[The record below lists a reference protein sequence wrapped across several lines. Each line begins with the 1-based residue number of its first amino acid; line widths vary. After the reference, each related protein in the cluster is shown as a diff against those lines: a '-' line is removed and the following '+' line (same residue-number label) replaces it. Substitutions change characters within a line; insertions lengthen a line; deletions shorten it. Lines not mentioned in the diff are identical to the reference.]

1 MKFFGKN
8 KPEDKTK
15 QPPNPTN
22 SDVQN
27 KNAKAREPE
36 EEKKGKGGKAKF
48 VSLYDLEIPKTLE
61 EAYEKYPYLKAYAE
75 ANGITPEYV
84 TDPSMVGTETDLMSA
99 AFVLDIV
106 YPIGLGAFIHIK
118 LGGEYGR
125 YNVIEPEKPPRK
137 IIEQVEEAIAIA
149 ITEKTIVAQG
159 AKEKERV
166 IEKLFKEAIKKK
178 KLKLPSGKQRSVLYH
193 FLREKVGHGVLDDF
207 LADPWLE
214 DISVPGAGHIYVYHK
229 FFGALE
235 SNTEISLEDGESLL
249 RGLAERHG
257 KILSYT
263 NPILDVHLEDG
274 SRFNIVFGED
284 ISIKGSN
291 FTIRKFPKEPISVAH
306 CIKWKTFSPELAA
319 YMWILLEVGIS
330 FFMCGE
336 TASGKTTSLNAFV
349 GLIKPDAKI
358 VSIEE
363 TPEVNLAHRNWVRE
377 VTRLST
383 GSKITMFDLLKA
395 ALRQRPD
402 QIIVGEIRGEE
413 GQICFQAIETGHP
426 VVSTIHAGDL
436 GTLFQRLTSAPINV
450 PKSHMSGL
458 NVAIFQNRIKRGL
471 KLIRR
476 VTSVNEIINYDQ
488 EEGQLNFLPTF
499 TFDSDDD
506 TLRFSGTSFLLE
518 AKILPYRG
526 WAPERLPELY
536 EELRMRA
543 EILKILADKHPRFK
557 DVWNTVIEVDSS
569 GLEEVYKKVKEG
581 QFPWL
586 SE

>member
-1 MKFFGKN
+1 MKLPFSTS
-8 KPEDKTK
+8 KTK
-15 QPPNPTN
+15 PNQNAGQETIQVQVPK
-22 SDVQN
+22 SD
-27 KNAKAREPE
+27 
-36 EEKKGKGGKAKF
+36 KKKRNEKAKF
-48 VSLYDLEIPKTLE
+48 VSLYDLELPKTLE
-61 EAYEKYPYLKAYAE
+61 EAYEKYPYLKSYVE
-75 ANGITPEYV
+75 AAGITPEYV
-84 TDPSMVGTETDLMSA
+84 IDPSMVGSGSDLMSA

-106 YPIGLGAFIHIK
+106 YPIGLGAFVHIK
-118 LGGEYGR
+118 FGGEYGK
-125 YNVIEPEKPPRK
+125 YNIIEPEKPPRK
-137 IIEQVEEAIAIA
+137 ILEQVEDAIAKA
-149 ITEKTIVAQG
+149 ITEKTIVAEG
-159 AKEKERV
+159 AKEKERL
-166 IEKLFKEAIKKK
+166 IEKLFKEAVKKRT
-178 KLKLPSGKQRSVLYH
+178 LKLPPGKQKNVLYH

-214 DISVPGAGHIYVYHK
+214 DISVPGAGHVYVYHK

-235 SNTEISLEDGESLL
+235 SNTNISLEDGESLL

-257 KILSYT
+257 KVLSYT

-306 CIKWKTFSPELAA
+306 CIKWKTMSAELGA
-319 YMWILLEVGIS
+319 YMWILLEMGIS

-377 VTRLST
+377 VTRLHT
-383 GSKITMFDLLKA
+383 GSKVTMFDLLKA

-413 GQICFQAIETGHP
+413 GQIAFQAIETGHP

-436 GTLFQRLTSAPINV
+436 QTLFQRLTSSPIDV
-450 PKSHMSGL
+450 PKSHMNGL

-471 KLIRR
+471 KLVRR

-488 EEGQLNFLPTF
+488 EEGQLNFLPIF
-499 TFDSDDD
+499 TFDSDEDL
-506 TLRFSGTSFLLE
+506 LRFSGTSFLLE

-526 WAPERLPELY
+526 WPPERLPELY
-536 EELRMRA
+536 EELKMRA
-543 EILKILADKHPRFK
+543 AILTALADKHPRFK
-557 DVWNTVIEVDSS
+557 DVWNTVIEVESV
-569 GLEEVYKKVKEG
+569 GVEEVYRKVKEG
-581 QFPWL
+581 QFTWL
-586 SE
+586 SD

>member
-1 MKFFGKN
+1 MKLPFSTSKA
-8 KPEDKTK
+8 KPNQNASQNT
-15 QPPNPTN
+15 
-22 SDVQN
+22 VQVP
-27 KNAKAREPE
+27 KS
-36 EEKKGKGGKAKF
+36 EEKKKSEKAKF
-48 VSLYDLEIPKTLE
+48 VSLYDLELPKTLE
-61 EAYEKYPYLKAYAE
+61 EAYEKYPYLKSYVETA
-75 ANGITPEYV
+75 GITPEYV
-84 TDPSMVGTETDLMSA
+84 IDPSMVGTGADLMSA
-99 AFVLDIV
+99 AAVLDIV

-118 LGGEYGR
+118 FGGEYSK

-137 IIEQVEEAIAIA
+137 ILEQVEEAIARA
-149 ITEKTIVAQG
+149 ITEKTIVAEG

-166 IEKLFKEAIKKK
+166 IEKLFKEVVKKK
-178 KLKLPSGKQRSVLYH
+178 ILKLPPGKQRSVLYH

-214 DISVPGAGHIYVYHK
+214 DISVPGAGHVYVYHK

-235 SNTEISLEDGESLL
+235 SNTDISLEDGESLL

-257 KILSYT
+257 KVLSYT

-284 ISIKGSN
+284 ISVKGSN

-306 CIKWKTFSPELAA
+306 CIKWRTMSAELAA
-319 YMWILLEVGIS
+319 YMWILLEMGIS

-377 VTRLST
+377 VTRLHT
-383 GSKITMFDLLKA
+383 GSKVTMFDLLKA

-413 GQICFQAIETGHP
+413 GQIAFQAIETGHP

-436 GTLFQRLTSAPINV
+436 QTLFQRLTSSPIDV
-450 PKSHMSGL
+450 PKSHMNGL
-458 NVAIFQNRIKRGL
+458 NIAIFQNRIKRGL
-471 KLIRR
+471 KLVRR

-488 EEGQLNFLPTF
+488 EEGQLNFLPIF
-499 TFDSDDD
+499 TYDSDEDL
-506 TLRFSGTSFLLE
+506 LRFSGTSFLME

-526 WAPERLPELY
+526 WPAERLPELY
-536 EELRMRA
+536 EELKMRA
-543 EILKILADKHPRFK
+543 EILTALADKHPRFK
-557 DVWNTVIEVDSS
+557 DVWNTVIEVEST
-569 GLEEVYKKVKEG
+569 GVEEVYRKVKEG
-581 QFPWL
+581 QFTWL
-586 SE
+586 SD

>member
-1 MKFFGKN
+1 MKLPFSTSKA
-8 KPEDKTK
+8 KPNQNAGQKTIQVQVPK
-15 QPPNPTN
+15 
-22 SDVQN
+22 SD
-27 KNAKAREPE
+27 
-36 EEKKGKGGKAKF
+36 EKKRNEKAKF
-48 VSLYDLEIPKTLE
+48 VSLYDLELPKTLE
-61 EAYEKYPYLKAYAE
+61 EAYEKYPYLKSYVE
-75 ANGITPEYV
+75 AAGITPEYV
-84 TDPSMVGTETDLMSA
+84 IDPSMVGSGSDLMSA

-106 YPIGLGAFIHIK
+106 YPIGLGAFVHIK
-118 LGGEYGR
+118 LGGEYGK
-125 YNVIEPEKPPRK
+125 YNIIEPEKPPRK
-137 IIEQVEEAIAIA
+137 ILEQVEDAIAKA
-149 ITEKTIVAQG
+149 ITEKTIVAEG
-159 AKEKERV
+159 AKEKERL
-166 IEKLFKEAIKKK
+166 IEKLFKEAVKKRI
-178 KLKLPSGKQRSVLYH
+178 LKLPPGKQKNVLYH

-214 DISVPGAGHIYVYHK
+214 DISVPGAGHVYVYHK

-235 SNTEISLEDGESLL
+235 SNTDISLEDGESLL

-257 KILSYT
+257 KVLSYT

-306 CIKWKTFSPELAA
+306 CIKWKTMSAELGA
-319 YMWILLEVGIS
+319 YMWILLEMGIS

-377 VTRLST
+377 VTRLHT
-383 GSKITMFDLLKA
+383 GSKVTMFDLLKA

-413 GQICFQAIETGHP
+413 GQIAFQAIETGHP

-436 GTLFQRLTSAPINV
+436 QTLFQRLTSSPIDV
-450 PKSHMSGL
+450 PKSHMNGL

-471 KLIRR
+471 KLVRR
-476 VTSVNEIINYDQ
+476 ITSVNEIINYDQ
-488 EEGQLNFLPTF
+488 EEGQLNFLPIF
-499 TFDSDDD
+499 TFDSDEDL
-506 TLRFSGTSFLLE
+506 LRFSGTSFLLE

-526 WAPERLPELY
+526 WPPERLPELY
-536 EELRMRA
+536 DELKMRA
-543 EILKILADKHPRFK
+543 SILTALADKHPRFK
-557 DVWNTVIEVDSS
+557 DVWNTVIEVESV
-569 GLEEVYKKVKEG
+569 GVEEVYRKVKEG

-586 SE
+586 SD

>member
-1 MKFFGKN
+1 MKFSFPSSKPKPKQDGDQKTVQVLIPRDEGK
-8 KPEDKTK
+8 
-15 QPPNPTN
+15 
-22 SDVQN
+22 
-27 KNAKAREPE
+27 
-36 EEKKGKGGKAKF
+36 KKSEKAKF
-48 VSLYDLEIPKTLE
+48 VSLYDQEVPKTLE
-61 EAYEKYPYLKAYAE
+61 EAYQKYPYLKTYTETA
-75 ANGITPEYV
+75 GITPEYV
-84 TDPSMVGTETDLMSA
+84 LDPSMVGTGADLMSA

-118 LGGEYGR
+118 FGGEYGK
-125 YNVIEPEKPPRK
+125 YNIIEPEVPPRK
-137 IIEQVEEAIAIA
+137 ILDQVEDAIAKA
-149 ITEKTIVAQG
+149 ITEKTMVAEG
-159 AKEKERV
+159 SKEKERL
-166 IEKLFKEAIKKK
+166 IEKLFKEAVKKK
-178 KLKLPSGKQRSVLYH
+178 ILKLPAGKQKSVLYH
-193 FLREKVGHGVLDDF
+193 FMREKVGHGVLDDF

-214 DISVPGAGHIYVYHK
+214 DISVPGAGHVYVYHK

-235 SNTEISLEDGESLL
+235 SNTSISLEDGESLL

-257 KILSYT
+257 KILSYS
-263 NPILDVHLEDG
+263 NPILDVHLDDG

-306 CIKWKTFSPELAA
+306 CIAWKTMSAELAA
-319 YMWILLEVGIS
+319 YMWILLEMGIS

-363 TPEVNLAHRNWVRE
+363 TPEVSLAHRNWVRE

-383 GSKITMFDLLKA
+383 GSKVTMFDLLKA

-413 GQICFQAIETGHP
+413 GQIAFQAIETGHP

-436 GTLFQRLTSAPINV
+436 QTLFQRLTSSPINV
-450 PKSHMSGL
+450 PKSHMNGL

-471 KLIRR
+471 KLVRR
-476 VTSVNEIINYDQ
+476 VTSVNEIINYDE
-488 EEGQLNFLPTF
+488 EEGQLNFLPIF
-499 TFDSDDD
+499 TFDSDEDM
-506 TLRFSGTSFLLE
+506 LRFSGTSFLME

-526 WAPERLPELY
+526 WPAERLPELY
-536 EELRMRA
+536 QELKMRA
-543 EILKILADKHPRFK
+543 DILTALSVKHPRFK
-557 DVWNTVIEVDSS
+557 DVWNTVIEVESE
-569 GLEEVYKKVKEG
+569 GVEEVYKKVKEG
-581 QFPWL
+581 QFTWL
-586 SE
+586 TD

>member
-1 MKFFGKN
+1 MKLPFSTSKA
-8 KPEDKTK
+8 KPSQNASQNTIQVTK
-15 QPPNPTN
+15 SN
-22 SDVQN
+22 
-27 KNAKAREPE
+27 
-36 EEKKGKGGKAKF
+36 EKKKNEKTKF
-48 VSLYDLEIPKTLE
+48 VSLYDLELPKTLE
-61 EAYEKYPYLKAYAE
+61 EAYEKYPYLKSYAE
-75 ANGITPEYV
+75 AAGITPEYV
-84 TDPSMVGTETDLMSA
+84 IDPSMVGTGTDLMSA

-118 LGGEYGR
+118 FGGEYGK
-125 YNVIEPEKPPRK
+125 YNIIEPEKPPRK
-137 IIEQVEEAIAIA
+137 ILEQVEDAIARA
-149 ITEKTIVAQG
+149 ITERTIIAEG
-159 AKEKERV
+159 AKEKERL
-166 IEKLFKEAIKKK
+166 IEKLFKEAVKKK
-178 KLKLPSGKQRSVLYH
+178 ILKLPPGKQRNVLYH

-214 DISVPGAGHIYVYHK
+214 DISVPGAGHVYVYHK

-257 KILSYT
+257 KVLSYT
-263 NPILDVHLEDG
+263 NPILDVHLDDG

-306 CIKWKTFSPELAA
+306 CIKWKTMSAELGA
-319 YMWILLEVGIS
+319 YMWILSEMGIS

-363 TPEVNLAHRNWVRE
+363 TPEVNLAHKNWVRE
-377 VTRLST
+377 VTRLHT
-383 GSKITMFDLLKA
+383 GSKVTMFDLLKA

-413 GQICFQAIETGHP
+413 GQIAFQAIETGHP

-436 GTLFQRLTSAPINV
+436 QTLFQRLTSSPINV
-450 PKSHMSGL
+450 PKSHMNGL

-471 KLIRR
+471 KLVRR
-476 VTSVNEIINYDQ
+476 VTSVNEILNYDQ
-488 EEGQLNFLPTF
+488 EEGQLNFLPVF
-499 TFDSDDD
+499 TYDSDEDL
-506 TLRFSGTSFLLE
+506 LRFSGSSFLME

-526 WAPERLPELY
+526 WPPERLPEVY
-536 EELRMRA
+536 DELKMRA
-543 EILKILADKHPRFK
+543 DILSALADKHPRFK
-557 DVWNTVIEVDSS
+557 DVWNTVIEVEST
-569 GLEEVYKKVKEG
+569 GVEEVYRKVKEG
-581 QFPWL
+581 QFTWL
-586 SE
+586 SD

>member
-1 MKFFGKN
+1 MKLPFSTS
-8 KPEDKTK
+8 KTK
-15 QPPNPTN
+15 PNQNAGQETIQVQVPK
-22 SDVQN
+22 SD
-27 KNAKAREPE
+27 
-36 EEKKGKGGKAKF
+36 KKKRNEKAKF
-48 VSLYDLEIPKTLE
+48 VSLYDLELPKTLE
-61 EAYEKYPYLKAYAE
+61 EAYEKYPYLKSYVE
-75 ANGITPEYV
+75 AAGITPEYV
-84 TDPSMVGTETDLMSA
+84 IDPSMVGSGSDLMSA

-106 YPIGLGAFIHIK
+106 YPIGLGAFVHIK
-118 LGGEYGR
+118 FGGEYGK
-125 YNVIEPEKPPRK
+125 YNIIEPEKPPRK
-137 IIEQVEEAIAIA
+137 ILEQVEDAIAKA
-149 ITEKTIVAQG
+149 ITEKTIVAEG
-159 AKEKERV
+159 AKEKERL
-166 IEKLFKEAIKKK
+166 IEKLFKEAVKKRT
-178 KLKLPSGKQRSVLYH
+178 LKLPPGKQKNVLYH

-214 DISVPGAGHIYVYHK
+214 DISVPGAGHVYVYHK

-235 SNTEISLEDGESLL
+235 SNTDISLEDGESLL

-257 KILSYT
+257 KVLSYT

-306 CIKWKTFSPELAA
+306 CIKWKTMSAELGA
-319 YMWILLEVGIS
+319 YMWILLEMGIS

-377 VTRLST
+377 VTRLHT
-383 GSKITMFDLLKA
+383 GSKVTMFDLLKA

-413 GQICFQAIETGHP
+413 GQIAFQAIETGHP

-436 GTLFQRLTSAPINV
+436 QTLFQRLTSSPIDV
-450 PKSHMSGL
+450 PKSHMNGL

-471 KLIRR
+471 KLVRR

-488 EEGQLNFLPTF
+488 EEGQLNFLPIF
-499 TFDSDDD
+499 TFDSDEDL
-506 TLRFSGTSFLLE
+506 LRFSGTSFLLE

-526 WAPERLPELY
+526 WPPERLPELY
-536 EELRMRA
+536 EELKMRA
-543 EILKILADKHPRFK
+543 AILTALADKHPRFK
-557 DVWNTVIEVDSS
+557 DVWNTVIEVESV
-569 GLEEVYKKVKEG
+569 GVEEVYRKVKEG
-581 QFPWL
+581 QFTWL
-586 SE
+586 SD

>member
-1 MKFFGKN
+1 MKLPFSTS
-8 KPEDKTK
+8 KTK
-15 QPPNPTN
+15 PNQNAGQETIQVQVPK
-22 SDVQN
+22 SD
-27 KNAKAREPE
+27 
-36 EEKKGKGGKAKF
+36 KKKRNEKAKF
-48 VSLYDLEIPKTLE
+48 VSLYDLELPKTLE
-61 EAYEKYPYLKAYAE
+61 EAYEKYPYLKSYVE
-75 ANGITPEYV
+75 AAGITPEYV
-84 TDPSMVGTETDLMSA
+84 IDPSMVGSGSDLMSA

-106 YPIGLGAFIHIK
+106 YPIGLGAFVHIK
-118 LGGEYGR
+118 LGGEYGK
-125 YNVIEPEKPPRK
+125 YNIIEPEKPPRK
-137 IIEQVEEAIAIA
+137 ILEQVEDAIARA
-149 ITEKTIVAQG
+149 ITEKTIVAEG
-159 AKEKERV
+159 AKEKERL
-166 IEKLFKEAIKKK
+166 IEKLFKEAVKKRI
-178 KLKLPSGKQRSVLYH
+178 LKLPPGKQKNVLYH

-214 DISVPGAGHIYVYHK
+214 DISVPGAGHVYVYHK

-235 SNTEISLEDGESLL
+235 SNTDISLEDGESLL

-257 KILSYT
+257 KVLSYT

-306 CIKWKTFSPELAA
+306 CIKWKTMSAELGA
-319 YMWILLEVGIS
+319 YMWILLEMGIS

-363 TPEVNLAHRNWVRE
+363 TPEVNLAHKNWVRE
-377 VTRLST
+377 VTRLHT
-383 GSKITMFDLLKA
+383 GSKVTMFDLLKA

-413 GQICFQAIETGHP
+413 GQIAFQAIETGHP

-436 GTLFQRLTSAPINV
+436 QTLFQRLTSSPIDV
-450 PKSHMSGL
+450 PKSHMNGL

-471 KLIRR
+471 KLVRR
-476 VTSVNEIINYDQ
+476 ITSVNEIINYDQ
-488 EEGQLNFLPTF
+488 EEGQLNFLPIF
-499 TFDSDDD
+499 TFDSDEDL
-506 TLRFSGTSFLLE
+506 LRFSGTSFLLE

-526 WAPERLPELY
+526 WPPERLPELY
-536 EELRMRA
+536 DELKMRA
-543 EILKILADKHPRFK
+543 SILTALADKHPRFK
-557 DVWNTVIEVDSS
+557 DVWNTVIEVESV
-569 GLEEVYKKVKEG
+569 GVEEVYRKVKEE
-581 QFPWL
+581 QFTWL
-586 SE
+586 SD

>member
-1 MKFFGKN
+1 MKFPFSTSKVKSN
-8 KPEDKTK
+8 QNTS
-15 QPPNPTN
+15 QNT
-22 SDVQN
+22 VQV
-27 KNAKAREPE
+27 AKADD
-36 EEKKGKGGKAKF
+36 EKKNGKTKF
-48 VSLYDLEIPKTLE
+48 VSLYDLELPATLE
-61 EAYEKYPYLKAYAE
+61 EAYEKYPYLKSYVESA
-75 ANGITPEYV
+75 GITPEYV
-84 TDPSMVGTETDLMSA
+84 IDPSMVGAGSDLMSA
-99 AFVLDIV
+99 ALVLDIV
-106 YPIGLGAFIHIK
+106 YPIGLGAFVHIK
-118 LGGEYGR
+118 FGGEYGK
-125 YNVIEPEKPPRK
+125 YNIIEPEKPPRK
-137 IIEQVEEAIAIA
+137 IIEQVEDAIAKA
-149 ITEKTIVAQG
+149 ITERTIVAEG

-166 IEKLFKEAIKKK
+166 IEKLFREAVKKRI
-178 KLKLPSGKQRSVLYH
+178 LKLPQGKQKSVLYH

-235 SNTEISLEDGESLL
+235 SNTEITMEDGESLL

-257 KILSYT
+257 KVLSYT
-263 NPILDVHLEDG
+263 NPILDVHLDDG

-306 CIKWKTFSPELAA
+306 CVKWRTISAELGA
-319 YMWILLEVGIS
+319 YMWILLEMGIS

-363 TPEVNLAHRNWVRE
+363 TPEVNLAHKNWVRE
-377 VTRLST
+377 VTRLHT
-383 GSKITMFDLLKA
+383 GSKVTMFDLLKA

-413 GQICFQAIETGHP
+413 GQIAFQAIETGHP

-436 GTLFQRLTSAPINV
+436 QTLFQRLTSSPINV
-450 PKSHMSGL
+450 PKSHMNGL

-471 KLIRR
+471 KLVRR

-488 EEGQLNFLPTF
+488 EEGQLNFLPIF
-499 TFDSDDD
+499 TYDSDEDQ
-506 TLRFSGTSFLLE
+506 LRFSGSSFLLE
-518 AKILPYRG
+518 ARILPYRG
-526 WAPERLPELY
+526 WPPERLPELY
-536 EELRMRA
+536 EELKMRA
-543 EILKILADKHPRFK
+543 AILEALADKHPRFK
-557 DVWNTVIEVDSS
+557 DVWNTVIEVESS
-569 GLEEVYKKVKEG
+569 GVEDVYKKVKAG
-581 QFPWL
+581 QFTWL
-586 SE
+586 TD

>member
-1 MKFFGKN
+1 MKLPFSTS
-8 KPEDKTK
+8 KTK
-15 QPPNPTN
+15 PNQNAGQETIQVQVPK
-22 SDVQN
+22 SD
-27 KNAKAREPE
+27 
-36 EEKKGKGGKAKF
+36 KKKRNEKAKF
-48 VSLYDLEIPKTLE
+48 VSLYDLELPKTLE
-61 EAYEKYPYLKAYAE
+61 EAYEKYPYLKSYVE
-75 ANGITPEYV
+75 AAGITPEYV
-84 TDPSMVGTETDLMSA
+84 IDPSMVGSGSDLMSA

-106 YPIGLGAFIHIK
+106 YPIGLGAFVHIK
-118 LGGEYGR
+118 FGGEYGK
-125 YNVIEPEKPPRK
+125 YNIIEPEKPPRK
-137 IIEQVEEAIAIA
+137 ILEQVEDAIAKA
-149 ITEKTIVAQG
+149 ITEKTIVAEG
-159 AKEKERV
+159 AKEKERL
-166 IEKLFKEAIKKK
+166 IEKLFKEAVKKRT
-178 KLKLPSGKQRSVLYH
+178 LKLPPGKQKNVLYH

-214 DISVPGAGHIYVYHK
+214 DISVPGAGHVYVYHK

-235 SNTEISLEDGESLL
+235 SNTNISLEDGESLL

-257 KILSYT
+257 KVLSYT

-306 CIKWKTFSPELAA
+306 CIKWKTMSAELGA
-319 YMWILLEVGIS
+319 YMWILLEMGIS

-377 VTRLST
+377 VTRLHT
-383 GSKITMFDLLKA
+383 GSKVTMFDLLKA

-413 GQICFQAIETGHP
+413 GQIAFQAIETGHP

-436 GTLFQRLTSAPINV
+436 QTLFQRLTSSPIDV
-450 PKSHMSGL
+450 PKSHMNGL

-471 KLIRR
+471 KLVRR
-476 VTSVNEIINYDQ
+476 ITSVNEIINYDQ
-488 EEGQLNFLPTF
+488 EEGQLNFLPIF
-499 TFDSDDD
+499 TFDSDEDL
-506 TLRFSGTSFLLE
+506 LRFSGTSFLLE

-526 WAPERLPELY
+526 WPPERLPELY
-536 EELRMRA
+536 EELKMRA
-543 EILKILADKHPRFK
+543 AILTALADKHPRFK
-557 DVWNTVIEVDSS
+557 DVWNTVIEVESV
-569 GLEEVYKKVKEG
+569 GVEEVYRKVKEG
-581 QFPWL
+581 QFTWL
-586 SE
+586 SD

>member
-1 MKFFGKN
+1 MKLPFSTQ
-8 KPEDKTK
+8 KPK
-15 QPPNPTN
+15 PNPN
-22 SDVQN
+22 QDQKVIKKPNEAQKSV
-27 KNAKAREPE
+27 
-36 EEKKGKGGKAKF
+36 EKDRKKKEKEKF

-61 EAYEKYPYLKAYAE
+61 EAYSKYPYLKSYAE
-75 ANGITPEYV
+75 SAGISPEYV
-84 TDPSMVGTETDLMSA
+84 IDPSMVGTDSDLMSA

-106 YPIGLGAFIHIK
+106 YPIGLGAFIHVK
-118 LGGEYGR
+118 FGGEYGK
-125 YNVIEPEKPPRK
+125 YNIIEPEKPPRK
-137 IIEQVEEAIAIA
+137 ILEQVEDAIARA
-149 ITEKTIVAQG
+149 ITETTIVAEG
-159 AKEKERV
+159 AKEKERL
-166 IEKLFKEAIKKK
+166 IEKLFKEAVKKK
-178 KLKLPSGKQRSVLYH
+178 ILKLPPGKQRSVLYH

-257 KILSYT
+257 KVLSYT
-263 NPILDVHLEDG
+263 NPILDVHLDDG

-306 CIKWKTFSPELAA
+306 CIKWKTMSAELAA
-319 YMWILLEVGIS
+319 YMWILLEMGIS

-363 TPEVNLAHRNWVRE
+363 TPEVNLAHKNWVRE
-377 VTRLST
+377 VTRLHT
-383 GSKITMFDLLKA
+383 GSKVTMFDLLKA

-402 QIIVGEIRGEE
+402 QMIVGEIRGEE
-413 GQICFQAIETGHP
+413 GQIAFQAIETGHP

-436 GTLFQRLTSAPINV
+436 QTLFQRLTSSPIDV
-450 PKSHMSGL
+450 PKSHMNGL

-471 KLIRR
+471 KLVRR

-488 EEGQLNFLPTF
+488 EEGQLNFLPIF
-499 TFDSDDD
+499 TYDSDEDL
-506 TLRFSGTSFLLE
+506 LRFSGSSFLME

-526 WAPERLPELY
+526 WPPERLPELY
-536 EELRMRA
+536 EELKVRA
-543 EILKILADKHPRFK
+543 AILEALADKHPRFK
-557 DVWNTVIEVDSS
+557 DVWNTVIEVESS
-569 GLEEVYKKVKEG
+569 GVQEVYRKVKAG
-581 QFPWL
+581 QFTWL
-586 SE
+586 TD